1 MKLRTPFSV
10 IKNALSDIRVMH
22 DFNYE
27 IPAETREE
35 FWKEECEVH
44 PTSSTCKVYDDWS
57 NKDLMDP
64 LDPALQN
71 TAVTGVKPLLTLAI
85 FAGVGSFFLGAL
97 LTAIRRGMKEEGW
110 FKFKQEK
117 DEQD

>member
-35 FWKEECEVH
+35 FWKKNVR
-44 PTSSTCKVYDDWS
+44 STQLRQHANFMTT
-57 NKDLMDP
+57 NK
-64 LDPALQN
+64 
-71 TAVTGVKPLLTLAI
+71 TKI
-85 FAGVGSFFLGAL
+85 
-97 LTAIRRGMKEEGW
+97 
-110 FKFKQEK
+110 
-117 DEQD
+117 

>member
-35 FWKEECEVH
+35 FWKEECEITQR
-44 PTSSTCKVYDDWS
+44 PQYAKSMTT
-57 NKDLMDP
+57 NKT
-64 LDPALQN
+64 N
-71 TAVTGVKPLLTLAI
+71 I
-85 FAGVGSFFLGAL
+85 
-97 LTAIRRGMKEEGW
+97 
-110 FKFKQEK
+110 
-117 DEQD
+117 